1 MVHKQDTFFIKDIKL
16 QKYFIYTFQKKKK
29 KKRTKSN
36 YYSQY
41 LKANMNNRK
50 KYMERNKT

>member
-16 QKYFIYTFQKKKK
+16 QKYFIYTFQKKK